1 MTGVVLR
8 CPNCGTVRSTEGQCE
23 ACHEASVRYFCSNH
37 APGVWL
43 DSTSCPQCGARFGDA
58 APVEPERVPVE
69 TPRSRPPT
77 VRPSPARTAEDDS
90 SLGPWSTEAPPEY
103 SDADGRAG
111 RADPLRILM
120 EAVAAAARA
129 RATRVEHSRYDEVEP
144 VRRRGG
150 GCFGRMLMLIVLA
163 IAFLV
168 MAPLFLSAFLGF

>member
-23 ACHEASVRYFCSNH
+23 ACHEASVRYFCTNH

-43 DSTSCPQCGARFGDA
+43 DATSCPQCGARFGDA
-58 APVEPERVPVE
+58 APVERERVPVE
-69 TPRSRPPT
+69 TQRSRPAT
-77 VRPSPARTAEDDS
+77 VRPSPDRTEADDS
-90 SLGPWSTEAPPEY
+90 SLGPWSIEALPEY
-103 SDADGRAG
+103 SGADGRAG
-111 RADPLRILM
+111 RGDPLRMLM
-120 EAVAAAARA
+120 EAMAAAARA
-129 RATRVEHSRYDEVEP
+129 RSARVEHSRYEVEP

-150 GCFGRMLMLIVLA
+150 GCFGRMLMLIVLV